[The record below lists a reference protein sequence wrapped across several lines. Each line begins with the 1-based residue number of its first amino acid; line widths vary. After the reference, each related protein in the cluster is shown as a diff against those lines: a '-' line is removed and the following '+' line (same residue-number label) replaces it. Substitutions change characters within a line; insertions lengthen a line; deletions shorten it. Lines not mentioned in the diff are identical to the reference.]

1 MTFRLRMSTRAGR
14 PSTVMNE
21 HAWNPKEPNMLQ
33 VDVLYFEGCPNHLPV
48 VELVRQIAADVGLD
62 VEVIQT
68 EVLGQAEA
76 QRLRFLG
83 SPTIQVNGIDVV
95 PEARIRTDFSFSCR
109 TYGGQGLPSR
119 ETLSA
124 ALLEGALEH
133 GVTTQ
138 RVGTGAAFSAVLTAL
153 LASACCWL
161 PLLAVSL
168 GLSFGGLSVWFMKYR
183 LPLLGVTAVLLAT
196 GFYMVYVGKRRCA
209 PGSVCPAPNPGIR
222 RFSQVMLWVATV
234 AVIGA
239 ATFPSY
245 VGYLL
250 ADPAPTREAGPSD
263 AFRTVTLDLGGMTCE
278 GCAALV
284 QNSLAPL
291 PDVQSASVSY
301 ADRRASVTIDRVSG
315 LEEDSLVNAIEA
327 AGYTARVATDPP

>member
-1 MTFRLRMSTRAGR
+1 
-14 PSTVMNE
+14 
-21 HAWNPKEPNMLQ
+21 MLQ

-48 VELVRQIAADVGLD
+48 VELVRQVAADVGLD

-68 EVLGQAEA
+68 EVLDQAEA

-109 TYGGQGLPSR
+109 TYDGQGLPSR
-119 ETLSA
+119 ETLST
-124 ALLEGALEH
+124 ALLEGAAEH
-133 GVTTQ
+133 GVTDQ

-161 PLLAVSL
+161 PLLAVSV

-183 LPLLGVTAVLLAT
+183 LPLLGVTAILLAT
-196 GFYMVYVGKRRCA
+196 AFYMVYLGKRRCA
-209 PGSVCPAPNPGIR
+209 SGSACAAPSPGFR
-222 RFSQVMLWVATV
+222 RVNQMMLWVATV
-234 AVIGA
+234 AVLGA

-250 ADPAPTREAGPSD
+250 ADPAPTQQAGPSD

-284 QNSLAPL
+284 QNSLTGL
-291 PDVQSASVSY
+291 PGVQSASVSY
-301 ADRRASVTIDRVSG
+301 ADRLAIVTIDRVSG
-315 LEEDSLVNAIEA
+315 LEEDSLINAIEA
-327 AGYTARVATDPP
+327 AGYTAWVVTDPP

>member
-1 MTFRLRMSTRAGR
+1 
-14 PSTVMNE
+14 
-21 HAWNPKEPNMLQ
+21 MLQ
-33 VDVLYFEGCPNHLPV
+33 VDVLYFKGCPNHPPV
-48 VELVRQIAADVGLD
+48 VELVKQVAADVGLD
-62 VEVIQT
+62 VEVVET
-68 EVLGQAEA
+68 EVLDQAEA

-95 PEARIRTDFSFSCR
+95 PEARSRTDFSFSCR
-109 TYGGQGLPSR
+109 TYDGQGRPTR

-124 ALLEGALEH
+124 AMFEGAAEH
-133 GVTTQ
+133 AVTNQ
-138 RVGTGAAFSAVLTAL
+138 RVGTRAAFSAVLTAF

-168 GLSFGGLSVWFMKYR
+168 GLSFGGLSAWFMKYR

-196 GFYMVYVGKRRCA
+196 GFYMVYVGKGRCVT
-209 PGSVCPAPNPGIR
+209 GSVCAAPKLGFR
-222 RFSQVMLWVATV
+222 RFNQVMLWVATV
-234 AVIGA
+234 AVLGA

-263 AFRTVTLDLGGMTCE
+263 AFRTVTLDIGGMTCE

-284 QNSLAPL
+284 QNSLARL

-301 ADRRASVTIDRVSG
+301 ADRRAIVTIDRVSG
-315 LEEDSLVNAIEA
+315 LQEDSLLDAIEA
-327 AGYTARVATDPP
+327 AGYTARVATVPP

>member
-1 MTFRLRMSTRAGR
+1 
-14 PSTVMNE
+14 
-21 HAWNPKEPNMLQ
+21 MLQ

-48 VELVRQIAADVGLD
+48 VELVKQVAADVGLD

-68 EVLGQAEA
+68 EVLDQAEA

-83 SPTIQVNGIDVV
+83 SPTIQVNGIDVA
-95 PEARIRTDFSFSCR
+95 PEARVRTDFSFSCR
-109 TYGGQGLPSR
+109 TYDGQGLPSR
-119 ETLSA
+119 EILSA
-124 ALLEGALEH
+124 ALLEGAVEH
-133 GVTTQ
+133 GVTDQ
-138 RVGTGAAFSAVLTAL
+138 RVGAGAAFSAVLTAL

-161 PLLAVSL
+161 PLLAVSV

-209 PGSVCPAPNPGIR
+209 PGSVCAAPNLGIKR
-222 RFSQVMLWVATV
+222 VNQVMLWVATV

-250 ADPAPTREAGPSD
+250 ADPAPTQLAGPSD
-263 AFRTVTLDLGGMTCE
+263 AFRTVTLDLDGMTCE

-284 QNSLAPL
+284 QNSLTGL
-291 PDVQSASVSY
+291 PGVQSASVSY
-301 ADRRASVTIDRVSG
+301 ADRRAVVTIDRVSG
-315 LEEDSLVNAIEA
+315 LDEDSLVNAIEA